1 MSKRR
6 KNVKVDETVNNENEV
21 IVETEENET
30 EEVTKEEEEMKENFI
45 FKIGKTAGKVVGGVK
60 KVVTSKPAKIIGG
73 VVIVGTALA
82 AGYKLG
88 KDGLPEIGMKDDDMD
103 LDEPGDLI
111 EDLESYNEPDEEAVE
126 TEESN
131 E

>member
-6 KNVKVDETVNNENEV
+6 KNVKVDETENVNEV
-21 IVETEENET
+21 VVEEETNET
-30 EEVTKEEEEMKENFI
+30 EEITKEEEEMKENFI
-45 FKIGKTAGKVVGGVK
+45 FKIGKATGKVVGGVK

-73 VVIVGTALA
+73 VVIVGATLA

-88 KDGLPEIGMKDDDMD
+88 KDGFPELGMSDDDTD

-111 EDLESYNEPDEEAVE
+111 EDLESHNEPEEAVE
-126 TEESN
+126 TEESD

>member
-6 KNVKVDETVNNENEV
+6 NKNVKVEETVNNEVNV
-21 IVETEENET
+21 DVEENET
-30 EEVTKEEEEMKENFI
+30 EEDTKEEEEMKENFM
-45 FKIGKTAGKVVGGVK
+45 FKLGKTAGKVVGGVK

-73 VVIVGTALA
+73 VAIVGATLA

-88 KDGLPEIGMKDDDMD
+88 KDGFPELGMKDDDTD

-111 EDLESYNEPDEEAVE
+111 EDLESYNEPEEAVE
-126 TEESN
+126 TTEESN

>member
-6 KNVKVDETVNNENEV
+6 NKNVKVEETVNEV
-21 IVETEENET
+21 IVEKEEATET
-30 EEVTKEEEEMKENFI
+30 EEIKEEEEMKENFI
-45 FKIGKTAGKVVGGVK
+45 FKIGKTAGKVVGSVK

-88 KDGLPEIGMKDDDMD
+88 KDGIPEMIELKDDDFD
-103 LDEPGDLI
+103 SDESMT
-111 EDLESYNEPDEEAVE
+111 EVEEESYNEPEEAVE

>member
-6 KNVKVDETVNNENEV
+6 NKNVKVEETVNNEV
-21 IVETEENET
+21 IVEEETNET
-30 EEVTKEEEEMKENFI
+30 EEDTKEEEEVKENLM
-45 FKIGKTAGKVVGGVK
+45 FKLGKAAGKVVGGVK

-73 VVIVGTALA
+73 VAIVGATLA

-88 KDGLPEIGMKDDDMD
+88 KDGIPELGMKDDDD
-103 LDEPGDLI
+103 FDSDSNDFEVDE
-111 EDLESYNEPDEEAVE
+111 SHYEPEEAVE
-126 TEESN
+126 TTEESN

>member
-6 KNVKVDETVNNENEV
+6 KNVNKVEETENVNEV
-21 IVETEENET
+21 IVEEETNET
-30 EEVTKEEEEMKENFI
+30 EEDTKEEEEVKENLM
-45 FKIGKTAGKVVGGVK
+45 FKLGKTAGKVVGGVK

-73 VVIVGTALA
+73 VAIVGATLA

-88 KDGLPEIGMKDDDMD
+88 KDGFPELGMKDDDTD

-111 EDLESYNEPDEEAVE
+111 EDLESYNEPEEAVE
-126 TEESN
+126 TTEESN